1 MAQIQPFCAVRPE
14 QKYASRIAALPY
26 DVYDRNEAL
35 AEVTRE
41 PLSFLHIDRP
51 ETWFDSS
58 VDIYDDQV
66 YEKASQV
73 LSQWLAEGYFVRE
86 DKKCFYI
93 YQQVMDGRSQTGIV
107 ACASVDDYT
116 GNVIKKHENTRED
129 KELDRIRHIRACK
142 AQTGPIFLAYRAN
155 EVIRGIVKKYCAMV
169 PVYDFA
175 SQDGTIQ
182 RVWVVDDDDNIDE
195 ISRAFETISDIYIA
209 DGHHRAA
216 SAVKVSL
223 EMRRER
229 ALAGN
234 CKTGHPNDFADGSC
248 SAESDY
254 FMSVLFPDED
264 LKILPYNR
272 VARDLNGLTKDEFL
286 KAVNEKFHVA
296 VLDNFDIVAREGNFP
311 DKKACFGMYLDHQWY
326 ELSVKPEILSDDAVD
341 GLDVSILQDHLLAPV
356 LGIHDPRTNQ
366 RIDFIGGI
374 RGLGELVKRC
384 DTQGFAVAFAMFATS
399 IDELFAVADAN
410 RLMPP
415 KSTWFEPKLY
425 SGLFIHELV

>member
-296 VLDNFDIVAREGNFP
+296 VLDNFDIAAREGNFP

>member
-116 GNVIKKHENTRED
+116 GNAIKKHENTRED

-296 VLDNFDIVAREGNFP
+296 VLDNFDIAAREGNFP

>member
-1 MAQIQPFCAVRPE
+1 MALVKPFCAVRPAGE
-14 QKYASRIAALPY
+14 YASRIAALPY
-26 DVYDRNEAL
+26 DVYDRSEAL
-35 AEVTRE
+35 AEVSRE

-51 ETWFDSS
+51 ETWFDPS
-58 VDIYDDQV
+58 VDIYDDRV
-66 YEKASQV
+66 YAKASQV
-73 LSQWLAEGYFVRE
+73 LSSWLSDGYFIRE
-86 DKKCFYI
+86 DRECYYI
-93 YQQVMDGRSQTGIV
+93 YQQIMDGRSQTGIV

-116 GNVIKKHENTRED
+116 GNTIKKHENTRED
-129 KELDRIRHIRACK
+129 KELDRIQHIRACK

-155 EVIRGIVKKYCAMV
+155 AVIRGIVEKYCAMT
-169 PVYDFA
+169 PVYDFT
-175 SQDGTIQ
+175 SQDGTVQ
-182 RVWVVDDDDNIDE
+182 RVWVIADHEDICS
-195 ISRAFETISDIYIA
+195 ISEAFGKISDIYIA

-229 ALAGN
+229 DLGKISTGN
-234 CKTGHPNDFADGSC
+234 ADDAVDVTC
-248 SAESDY
+248 PAESDF

-272 VARDLNGLTKDEFL
+272 VIRDLNGLSVDGFL
-286 KAVNEKFHVA
+286 TAVSEKFHIS
-296 VLDNFDIVAREGNFP
+296 VLNDFDMAARDGHFP

-326 ELSVKPEILSDDAVD
+326 LLTARSEILSGDVVE

-356 LGIHDPRTNQ
+356 LGIHDPRTDQ

-384 DTQGFAVAFAMFATS
+384 DMQGFAVAFAMFATS

-425 SGLFIHELV
+425 SGLFIHTL